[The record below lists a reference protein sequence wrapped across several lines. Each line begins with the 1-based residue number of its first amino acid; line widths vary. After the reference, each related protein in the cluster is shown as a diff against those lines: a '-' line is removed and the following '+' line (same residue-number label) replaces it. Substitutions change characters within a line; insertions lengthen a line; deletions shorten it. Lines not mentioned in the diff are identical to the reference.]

1 MSMPRSQCYD
11 ILFRLKK
18 ERNLDIDAAIETLAE
33 NDTVPESV
41 IKFIEDNSTRTFRDF
56 MLVISKSKPFYGNI
70 VFNYTDNIEKYIKA
84 MLSFLIHIKI
94 TLVKNPNLIQ
104 EFNEHFNIKEIT
116 TAINNNLTK
125 GDNDEEVIKC
135 AKNIKSAYLAWEE
148 EEM

>member
-1 MSMPRSQCYD
+1 
-11 ILFRLKK
+11 
-18 ERNLDIDAAIETLAE
+18 
-33 NDTVPESV
+33 
-41 IKFIEDNSTRTFRDF
+41 

>member
-1 MSMPRSQCYD
+1 MSMTRSQCYD

-94 TLVKNPNLIQ
+94 ILLKY
-104 EFNEHFNIKEIT
+104 F
-116 TAINNNLTK
+116 
-125 GDNDEEVIKC
+125 C
-135 AKNIKSAYLAWEE
+135 
-148 EEM
+148 

>member
-1 MSMPRSQCYD
+1 MTRSQCYD

-116 TAINNNLTK
+116 NMYLSIHAVRIN
-125 GDNDEEVIKC
+125 
-135 AKNIKSAYLAWEE
+135 AYAAVYRAGTRTDRCGIFP
-148 EEM
+148 

>member
-1 MSMPRSQCYD
+1 MSMTRSQCYD

-84 MLSFLIHIKI
+84 MLSFLIHIKT

>member
-1 MSMPRSQCYD
+1 MSMTRSQCYD

-41 IKFIEDNSTRTFRDF
+41 IKFIEDNSTRTLRDF

-70 VFNYTDNIEKYIKA
+70 VFNYTDNIEKYI
-84 MLSFLIHIKI
+84 
-94 TLVKNPNLIQ
+94 
-104 EFNEHFNIKEIT
+104 
-116 TAINNNLTK
+116 NLTK

>member
-1 MSMPRSQCYD
+1 MSMTRSQCYD

-94 TLVKNPNLIQ
+94 TLVKNPKLIQ